1 MKAIISPGKLS
12 GSIEAIPSKSEAHRL
27 LICAALTKNPTKLEL
42 GLTSED
48 IEATLGCI
56 KKMGCTIERSAE
68 SIIVYPGPLSADPV
82 FDCCESGSTLRFLLP
97 VAAALFDRS
106 SFIGRGRLPQRPME
120 PLLKAME
127 SKGVRFSQRTL
138 PFTASGKLIA
148 GEYEIAGN
156 VSSQYITGLL
166 LALPLLSGDSVINLT
181 TALESKPYLDI
192 TAAAMDAFGVTPY
205 FKDDAFYVSADE
217 YRSPGTVKV
226 GGDWSNA
233 AFFLTATTL
242 GSDVAVTGLDPAS
255 VQGDRTITKV
265 LKEFSTN
272 GCIVTDISQ
281 TPDMLPILSIAAAMG
296 SGESVFSGGAR
307 LKTKESD
314 RLLSCTRMIND
325 LGGCAGCTDDTLI
338 VKGTGLLGGTVD
350 SFGDHRIA
358 MAAAIAGTVCKKE
371 VIIEGAQAV
380 NKSYPGFF
388 EDFKKLGG
396 RADVI

>member
-27 LICAALTKNPTKLEL
+27 LICAALAKNPTKLEL

-82 FDCCESGSTLRFLLP
+82 FDCRESGSTLRFLLP

-166 LALPLLSGDSVINLT
+166 LALPLLSGDSVIKLT
-181 TALESKPYLDI
+181 TAIESKPYLDI
-192 TAAAMDAFGVTPY
+192 TAVPEQNCLIPILHTADVRPLPAHKPLQSLRPLLKTSS
-205 FKDDAFYVSADE
+205 YVHLR
-217 YRSPGTVKV
+217 YVLITV
-226 GGDWSNA
+226 
-233 AFFLTATTL
+233 
-242 GSDVAVTGLDPAS
+242 PAS
-255 VQGDRTITKV
+255 P
-265 LKEFSTN
+265 F
-272 GCIVTDISQ
+272 
-281 TPDMLPILSIAAAMG
+281 
-296 SGESVFSGGAR
+296 
-307 LKTKESD
+307 
-314 RLLSCTRMIND
+314 
-325 LGGCAGCTDDTLI
+325 
-338 VKGTGLLGGTVD
+338 
-350 SFGDHRIA
+350 
-358 MAAAIAGTVCKKE
+358 
-371 VIIEGAQAV
+371 
-380 NKSYPGFF
+380 
-388 EDFKKLGG
+388 
-396 RADVI
+396 